1 MATPD
6 TEFKQG
12 KLEADVA
19 EMDIKEEQR
28 DEEEDVKMENISTAE
43 PVKTDRSASASGSA
57 TPRGVKRQQLS
68 PMKAE
73 SMAQSLSVKTEVVG
87 GDVELRLDENE
98 RPRLVRKQSHK
109 VPRRPAE
116 LFTHLP
122 DATAQATSTFSVLR
136 ECVYANKYMGITEH
150 ALECECAEEWG
161 KHPNNI
167 ANTICLP

>member
-1 MATPD
+1 MTTPD
-6 TEFKQG
+6 IESNHN

-19 EMDIKEEQR
+19 DMDIKEEQR
-28 DEEEDVKMENISTAE
+28 DEEGDVKMDTISTAG
-43 PVKTDRSASASGSA
+43 PTARSAPASGSA
-57 TPRGVKRQQLS
+57 TPIGVKRQQLS

-73 SMAQSLSVKTEVVG
+73 SMAQSPSIKTEVVG

-98 RPRLVRKQSHK
+98 RPRLVRNKSQK
-109 VPRRPAE
+109 VSRRPPE

-136 ECVYANKYMGITEH
+136 DCVYANRYMGITEH

-167 ANTICLP
+167 SNITCLP